1 MFRSEATVCLMSI
14 NTAPT
19 LCLAAARVG
28 SANANEGYPCAYQY
42 EYCFVGQWAVRQAI
56 DTMNSRTDRNAT
68 LIANHPVS
76 LSAQPLSSRHHARDS
91 R

>member
-1 MFRSEATVCLMSI
+1 MFRSEATVCLMGI
-14 NTAPT
+14 NIAPT
-19 LCLAAARVG
+19 LLCLAAARVG
-28 SANANEGYPCAYQY
+28 SANANEGYQFAYQY

-68 LIANHPVS
+68 LIANHPVR
-76 LSAQPLSSRHHARDS
+76 AQPLSSRHHARDS